1 MKLLILRHA
10 SAVPPGD
17 PDVGDKDRPLTARGR
32 KRFKKA
38 VKGLSE
44 ITAAPDVLLTS
55 PLRRAR
61 ETAEIAGKAWKLA
74 PTEEPLL
81 AGGSPEALLAA
92 IGAHPV
98 DSAVALVGHEPDL
111 SQFLAHVVG
120 GVAERLP
127 FKKGGAALVELDDG
141 AAGAGRLIWFMPPR
155 LLRALRG

>member
-10 SAVPPGD
+10 SAVPPND
-17 PDVGDKDRPLTARGR
+17 PEVADEDRPLTPRGR

-38 VKGLSE
+38 VKGLAE
-44 ITAAPDVLLTS
+44 VTDPPDVLLTS

-61 ETAEIAGKAWKLA
+61 ETAEIAGKAWKVA
-74 PTEEPLL
+74 PMEEPLL
-81 AGGSPEALLAA
+81 AGGSPEALLSA
-92 IGAHPV
+92 ISVHPG
-98 DSAVALVGHEPDL
+98 DSTVALVGHEPDA
-111 SQFLAHVVG
+111 SRFLAHLLG

-155 LLRALRG
+155 LLRALCG